1 MRSTRNF
8 IRKWGH
14 FVTHDDYLKPI
25 IPHKYNIGIILDNNN
40 ADLLYLLEPWCSNI
54 YCGVGVDLRQ
64 NYITKEQPNTI
75 FDLSKRVLPFH
86 NEKNN
91 EILVTIG
98 NTFTQNDFDYIQ
110 QLSEILKDSGEPAF
124 YGELGNIT
132 VEIFDKMNTYEK
144 ELIICKGQ

>member
-1 MRSTRNF
+1 M
-8 IRKWGH
+8 
-14 FVTHDDYLKPI
+14 
-25 IPHKYNIGIILDNNN
+25 
-40 ADLLYLLEPWCSNI
+40 
-54 YCGVGVDLRQ
+54 GVDLRQ
-64 NYITKEQPNTI
+64 NYIIKEQPNTI

-110 QLSEILKDSGEPAF
+110 QLSEILADSGEPGF
-124 YGELGNIT
+124 YGELGNLM

-144 ELIICKGQ
+144 ELIICKR